1 MKTIHPLDK
10 LTPLQTLSFLGVIL
24 FLGVFVV
31 FLGERKVSLEMV
43 SGAWEIAFSDPKN
56 RMSLDFNMYQK
67 EKKQTFS
74 YEVLCGREVVFS
86 GDVSVNFDERTFV
99 DIDETK
105 ILSGCEANL
114 RTVEVKDASEEKRS
128 IYRFVRD

>member
-1 MKTIHPLDK
+1 MKIIHPLDK

-31 FLGERKVSLEMV
+31 FLGERRVSLKTV
-43 SGAWEIAFSDPKN
+43 SGAWEVAFSDPKN
-56 RMSLDFNMYQK
+56 KMSLDFNMYQR
-67 EKKQTFS
+67 EKKQTFY
-74 YEVLCGREVVFS
+74 YEVLCGRETVFS

-105 ILSGCEANL
+105 VLFGCDANL
-114 RTVEVKDASEEKRS
+114 RTIEVKDASEEKRN